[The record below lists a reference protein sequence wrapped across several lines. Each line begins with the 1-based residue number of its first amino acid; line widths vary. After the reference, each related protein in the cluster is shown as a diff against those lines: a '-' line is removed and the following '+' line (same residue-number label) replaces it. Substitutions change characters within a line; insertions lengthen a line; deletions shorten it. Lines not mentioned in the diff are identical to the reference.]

1 MLRAWL
7 DVFNRQSQVF
17 SEAALC
23 IRYNYSHW
31 QVREMMLRMCFI
43 DVLIVTQLI
52 LDGSRI
58 PNQVYTTSNPISK
71 SARSQVAKDIS

>member
-17 SEAALC
+17 SKAALC
-23 IRYNYSHW
+23 IRYKYSHW
-31 QVREMMLRMCFI
+31 QVQEMMLRRSFI
-43 DVLIVTQLI
+43 DVLMVTQLV
-52 LDGSRI
+52 LDGARI
-58 PNQVYTTSNPISK
+58 PNQVYTTSNPVSK